1 MLGQDNFW
9 RKMRHEVNLLWL
21 FIDIRLPN
29 YRLTFIL
36 NTFLFRPTRPLFQT
50 PCTFITDLQR
60 EQTVLL
66 HKHVRR
72 NEIQLDAVREC
83 SVFATISKPDRL
95 SMRSKYT
102 FCNSGYFV
110 DKHKDQIIDGG
121 MERLL
126 LLLLILLLLF
136 NSRYR
141 PTYFSIQYGRFIRT
155 KNCWCGIAVNSP
167 RG

>member
-36 NTFLFRPTRPLFQT
+36 NTFLFRSTRSLFQT
-50 PCTFITDLQR
+50 PCTLITDLQR

-66 HKHVRR
+66 YKHVRR
-72 NEIQLDAVREC
+72 NEIQLDAVCEC
-83 SVFATISKPDRL
+83 SVFTTISKPDRL

-102 FCNSGYFV
+102 SPNSRCFV
-110 DKHKDQIIDGG
+110 DKLKDQIINGG
-121 MERLL
+121 MKRLILL
-126 LLLLILLLLF
+126 LLMLLLF
-136 NSRYR
+136 NSR
-141 PTYFSIQYGRFIRT
+141 
-155 KNCWCGIAVNSP
+155 
-167 RG
+167 